1 MVKTK
6 NADKLG
12 EFSLTDTRMSRITH
26 IMAETLFDENIGGA
40 FGNTHVAIGMAYK
53 DCYKG
58 QAAKLTEA
66 DWVKRG
72 YNDSAEHTDMIST
85 SDRTVTAILAGGK
98 KMIIYRKGRFT
109 LA

>member
-1 MVKTK
+1 MLKTT

-12 EFSLTDTRMSRITH
+12 EFSLTDSRMSRISH
-26 IMAETLFDENIGGA
+26 IMAETLFDENIGGP

-66 DWVKRG
+66 DWAKRG

-85 SDRTVTAILAGGK
+85 SDRTVTAMLASGQK
-98 KMIIYRKGRFT
+98 LVIYQNGRYS